1 MIRRLIVGLRQPVVI
16 ARGAILFAAATIG
29 LLFAFSFA
37 ELSSTIEQAD
47 RASEVAEANL
57 RRVASLNTEVIRQ
70 GKVQTADTRRRV
82 KKTERRS
89 KRTTRFLKGE
99 IGLSGV
105 PGKGGVLGRPGVPG
119 GIGPI
124 GPPGLVGPK
133 GEAGESIMGLPG
145 PAGMRGEPGTG
156 LMGSPGT
163 PGRDGT
169 DGEDGPAPT
178 QEQIARAVADYCA
191 ARNECRGPPGEP
203 GPPGADG
210 PPGPEGPPGSPIV
223 P

>member
-1 MIRRLIVGLRQPVVI
+1 MI

-29 LLFAFSFA
+29 MLFALSFT
-37 ELSSTIEQAD
+37 ELSSTIGKAD
-47 RASEVAEANL
+47 RASEIATVNL
-57 RRVASLNTEVIRQ
+57 QRIARLNGEVTRQ
-70 GKVQTADTRRRV
+70 AKVQAADTRRRV
-82 KKTERRS
+82 EANTGRSERIA
-89 KRTTRFLKGE
+89 RFLKGE
-99 IGLSGV
+99 IGLPGV
-105 PGKGGVLGRPGVPG
+105 PGEGGVLGKPGAPG

-124 GPPGLVGPK
+124 GPPGLIGPK
-133 GEAGESIMGLPG
+133 GEAGESIRGLPG

-156 LMGSPGT
+156 LMGSPGSPGT

-191 ARNECRGPPGEP
+191 ARNECRGPQGEP

-210 PPGPEGPPGSPIV
+210 PPGPPGSPIV